1 MLHLFKSKLQFL
13 KLTFFASKVRKAIL
27 SKKEDKDILNEKILF
42 CPFNSSILNLFRESV
57 IAAAC
62 EKKGADVAFFQYDLS
77 HGAIDFLYDQPKYK
91 FKLYYWFG
99 KLFYIKNKLSVYQL
113 SKYNPYI
120 NKDQIKRTIDKTPVD
135 KLGEFKYKNIKIGQ
149 YAIASSIRF
158 FLSPF
163 PLWDNKNF
171 VKWVRDFIYTGC
183 VIADGFLNIIDKEK
197 PNKIVT
203 SHAIYI
209 SWGVLYDVARM
220 NGINVDVYNGSY
232 RKNTLR
238 FYHNERNAPFPIAEW
253 PSFENR
259 ELNNKELNI
268 LNNYIESREDQK
280 NDNIQLFSENS
291 DYTTIDD
298 FVKKAKN
305 KNAKIACLYTNISW
319 DAYAHAN
326 DCPFESMEEW
336 LIETIE
342 HLKNMPNLYVILKA
356 HPAEVYHKVPDKFRV
371 KNFIPDNLPDHILF
385 VNENANIRPFYI
397 YDIIDFGII
406 HLSTVCI
413 EMALKNIP
421 VLTSGGNSHYSN
433 KNFTI
438 DPKSKQEYFQHL
450 MDLASGKSTFKP
462 DIEIAKKYMFYRFFR
477 EAIPFEALEIQNG
490 KYNIPKEFP
499 EKLSGINLITEG
511 IVNNEK
517 FIFDW
522 TN

>member
-1 MLHLFKSKLQFL
+1 MLHLFKTKFQFL
-13 KLTFFASKVRKAIL
+13 KLTFFAGNVRKAIL
-27 SKKEDKDILNEKILF
+27 EKKEDKGISNQKILF

-62 EKKGADVAFFQYDLS
+62 EKKGAEVAFLQYDLS
-77 HGAIDFLYDQPKYK
+77 HGAIDFLHNQPKYR

-99 KLFYIKNKLSVYQL
+99 RLFYLKNKLAVYQL
-113 SKYNPYI
+113 SKYNPYL
-120 NKDQIKRTIDKTPVD
+120 NKDQIQRVIEKTPVEM
-135 KLGEFKYKNIKIGQ
+135 LEEFQYNNINIGR
-149 YAIASSIRF
+149 YAVASSIRL

-163 PLWDNKNF
+163 PLWDNENF
-171 VKWVRDFIYTGC
+171 VKWVRDFIFTGC
-183 VIADGFLNIIDKEK
+183 VIADGFQNIIDIEK
-197 PNKIVT
+197 PDKIVT

-209 SWGVLYDVARM
+209 SWGVIYDVARM

-253 PSFENR
+253 PSFESR
-259 ELNNKELNI
+259 ELNDKELNI

-280 NDNIQLFSENS
+280 NDNIQLFSEKS
-291 DYTTIDD
+291 DYTAIDN
-298 FVKKAKN
+298 FVKKARN
-305 KNAKIACLYTNISW
+305 TNSKIACLYTNISW
-319 DAYAHAN
+319 DAYAHAKE
-326 DCPFESMEEW
+326 CPFDSMEEW
-336 LIETIE
+336 LVETIE
-342 HLKNMPNLYVILKA
+342 YLRKIPKLYVILKA
-356 HPAEVYHKVPDKFRV
+356 HPAEVYHQVPDKFRV
-371 KNFIPDNLPDHILF
+371 KNFIPYNLPDHLLF
-385 VNENANIRPFYI
+385 VNEKANIRPFYI
-397 YDIIDFGII
+397 YNIIDFGII

-438 DPKSKQEYFQHL
+438 DPKSKQEYFQQL
-450 MDLASGKSTFKP
+450 MDLATGKSSFKP

-490 KYNIPKEFP
+490 KYTIPEEIPK
-499 EKLSGINLITEG
+499 KLSGINLITEG
-511 IVNNEK
+511 ILNNEK